1 MSVKRKKS
9 MLKKEIIDFGKGFI
23 FVAPNFIGYL
33 CFTIIPVFISFM
45 LCFTKWNINE
55 SLSNVKFVGF
65 MYFKQL
71 FSDENFF
78 KSIENNFTVMLIF
91 VPLSTIIV
99 NEIRINEH
107 EKKELHLEVL
117 QNQIN
122 PHFLLNTLNAI
133 KWNASLLHT
142 I

>member
-1 MSVKRKKS
+1 
-9 MLKKEIIDFGKGFI
+9 
-23 FVAPNFIGYL
+23 
-33 CFTIIPVFISFM
+33 
-45 LCFTKWNINE
+45 
-55 SLSNVKFVGF
+55 